1 MAFPGTYNFSYYRGD
16 TFRFNIF
23 PKLAQADFDLTNYT
37 ADFTIAD
44 TRGTGATQYTASATV
59 DSTGE
64 DKVVCEITPT
74 VGRNIAPGTNWVYDV
89 QITNSSSGAIFTIL
103 TGNIT
108 ATDDV
113 TGAS

>member
-23 PKLAQADFDLTNYT
+23 PKQGNTPFDLTDYT

-44 TRGTGATQYTASATV
+44 SRGSGATQYTATTTV
-59 DSTGE
+59 DSTQ
-64 DKVVCEITPT
+64 DLVVCEITPAT
-74 VGRNIAPGTNWVYDV
+74 GRNLAPGTNWVYDV
-89 QITNSSSGAIFTIL
+89 QITNSNSGTIFTIL

-108 ATDDV
+108 PTDDI